1 MDLDQSQYLLLSE
14 LKQLKLRIESEPAE
28 VLAIAE
34 NALVQAKQSQFHDGI
49 IQALIIMSR
58 CAWCEMDYRRGLKH
72 IKEAYQYQNSLDTDE
87 FLPEILHVHALQ
99 FWGQAKY
106 YTAQQFW
113 INALEQS
120 ALVDEVEVLIESLIG
135 LGNIWRITKQYDQ
148 ACSTHQLAAKVAHN
162 MDISWL
168 EGKARI
174 LWAWDLYLLEQYVDM
189 LTVLDGADEALIGH
203 HDKTWQAE
211 VWDFRGLALLGL
223 ERIEDAQ
230 QATQKAHKL
239 AVAHN
244 LSWMKA
250 HSYIS
255 RARIELLRKNLA
267 QAAKLLISAEDTAR
281 NFDNGELLSQICY
294 QQSLVAE
301 ESGDDKTALEAFQ
314 KYRKYSLQ
322 MLHEQTM
329 RLGSDKARTSK
340 RQLDQRAIKLLNR
353 IRNQHDFHTEKHLS
367 NVVPENHWWEH
378 MVLHKVDLTN
388 STFSV
393 ISIHHANP
401 LFLDACTE
409 LVHSL
414 CGSKDLLSRLSANY
428 LGLLVNERGE
438 AAQHMFDV
446 LEKMIEIYPWERKK
460 LHGALPDATLHTIV
474 SFPFTLELLED
485 MSWED

>member
-14 LKQLKLRIESEPAE
+14 LKKLRPRIESEPVNVLSVAE
-28 VLAIAE
+28 K
-34 NALVQAKQSQFHDGI
+34 ALDQAKQSLFHDGI

-58 CAWCEMDYRRGLKH
+58 CAWCEMDYRKGLKY
-72 IKEAYQYQNSLDTDE
+72 IKEAHRYQNSLDTDE

-120 ALVDEVEVLIESLIG
+120 ALVDENEVLIESLIG
-135 LGNIWRITKQYDQ
+135 FGNIWRITKQYQQ
-148 ACSTHQLAAKVAHN
+148 ASATHQLAAKVAHN
-162 MDISWL
+162 LDISWL

-174 LWAWDLYLLEQYVDM
+174 LWAWDLYLQGQYLDM
-189 LTVLDGADEALIGH
+189 LTVLDGADEALADH
-203 HDKTWQAE
+203 PDKTWQAE

-230 QATQKAHKL
+230 QAAQKAHKL

-255 RARIELLRKNLA
+255 RARIELLRKNHSKA
-267 QAAKLLISAEDTAR
+267 VELLISAEETAR
-281 NFDNGELLSQICY
+281 GVDNGELLSQICY
-294 QQSLVAE
+294 QQALVAE
-301 ESGDDKTALEAFQ
+301 EIGDDYTALEAFK

-322 MLHEQTM
+322 MLHEQSL

-340 RQLDQRAIKLLNR
+340 RQLDQRAKKLLNR
-353 IRNQHDFHTEKHLS
+353 IRNQHEYHPEKHLS
-367 NVVPENHWWEH
+367 NVVPENFWWEQ
-378 MVLHKVDLTN
+378 MVLHKVDLMN
-388 STFSV
+388 SSHSV
-393 ISIHHANP
+393 ISIYHANP
-401 LFLDACTE
+401 LFLEACTE
-409 LVHSL
+409 LLHSL

-428 LGLLVNERGE
+428 LGLLVSERGN
-438 AAQHMFDV
+438 AAKHLFDV
-446 LEKMIEIYPWERKK
+446 IEKMIEIYPWERKSF
-460 LHGALPDATLHTIV
+460 HGTLPQATLHTIV
-474 SFPFTLELLED
+474 SFPFTLELLE
-485 MSWED
+485 ELTLEN